1 LTLSLIDLHPLA
13 LEDIFHTRSQTRS
26 KADYFAKH
34 LFLRILCHELGLA
47 TPSGDFVAESAAF
60 GSTLASLDSDDDGDE
75 FTRSDSPE
83 PFTSADEDQL
93 HEKDDLELGI
103 GGGGDVEKARQSRR
117 SKGAGSSRSK
127 SGKKDKTK
135 RPGGLRET
143 SRHSMWFAP
152 GSLSQSRSLSDT
164 PSSVEGV
171 PVSGC
176 FIFAEYNEYLT
187 VALQTVNAGE
197 KRRLEEVALEE
208 LKNLVCP
215 CEPSPTAET

>member
-83 PFTSADEDQL
+83 PFTRADEDQL
-93 HEKDDLELGI
+93 HNKDDLELGI
-103 GGGGDVEKARQSRR
+103 GRGGDVEKAVDTHQSRR

-127 SGKKDKTK
+127 SGKKDKSK

-143 SRHSMWFAP
+143 LRHSMWFAP
-152 GSLSQSRSLSDT
+152 GSLSQSRRLSDT
-164 PSSVEGV
+164 PLSAEGV

-176 FIFAEYNEYLT
+176 FIWLN
-187 VALQTVNAGE
+187 V
-197 KRRLEEVALEE
+197 
-208 LKNLVCP
+208 
-215 CEPSPTAET
+215 